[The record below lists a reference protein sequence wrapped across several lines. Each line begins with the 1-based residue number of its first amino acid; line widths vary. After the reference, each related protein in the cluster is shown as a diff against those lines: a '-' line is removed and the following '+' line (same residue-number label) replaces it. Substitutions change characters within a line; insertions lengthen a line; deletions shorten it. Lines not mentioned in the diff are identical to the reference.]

1 MSRPIRGQ
9 ILGVLLAL
17 ITLGAI
23 ASSRQASADAS
34 GCSRDFS
41 LGTPSTASDGTPNCA
56 PGGKGCYE
64 CAYVHNNLS
73 GYDICSEPV
82 DPSTEGGEICVLGVA
97 NIPSWWPDPVTG
109 EAGPEAPPPGDSNPS
124 GPGDDNG
131 GPDPGDGG
139 GDPGGLGGPA
149 YYAAYQPPSYLYPVP
164 YHRPYNPNAP

>member
-1 MSRPIRGQ
+1 MIRLLGQ
-9 ILGVLLAL
+9 AFRVLLVLLVAAGVS
-17 ITLGAI
+17 TA
-23 ASSRQASADAS
+23 RQASADAS
-34 GCSRDFS
+34 GCSRDSS

-64 CAYVHNNLS
+64 CAYVHQNLS
-73 GYDICSEPV
+73 GYDICSEPI
-82 DPSTEGGEICVLGVA
+82 DPSTEGGQICVFGVP

-109 EAGPEAPPPGDSNPS
+109 EAGPEPPPPGDSNPS

-131 GPDPGDGG
+131 GADPGYG

-149 YYAAYQPPSYLYPVP
+149 YYAAYVPPSYLYPVP